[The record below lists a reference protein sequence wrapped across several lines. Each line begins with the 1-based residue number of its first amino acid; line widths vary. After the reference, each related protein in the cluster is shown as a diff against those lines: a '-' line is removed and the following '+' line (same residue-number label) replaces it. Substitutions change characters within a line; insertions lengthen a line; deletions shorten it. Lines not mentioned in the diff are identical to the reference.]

1 MSVVSIPGKYV
12 PIKNFRRY
20 TANIEPK
27 IDPDTNQVIVDA
39 FRYEYKVILDKFNN
53 VYILPEKDGKSLFT
67 LADIVE
73 AASGNTKKIE
83 KINKIRQ
90 DLIDVSNADLLGQEW
105 QDYFYNELI
114 NNDTKRTVREDM
126 VRDAKRRDKGATL
139 PEHVSSYEEL
149 SQNPRQVSALA
160 ATAKVPEKAPVTST
174 APKAKTETP
183 REQ

>member
-1 MSVVSIPGKYV
+1 MSIVSIPGKYI

-73 AASGNTKKIE
+73 AASGNTKKID

-114 NNDTKRTVREDM
+114 NNDTNRTVREDM

-139 PEHVSSYEEL
+139 PDHVSSYEEL

-160 ATAKVPEKAPVTST
+160 ATAKVPEKAPVAST
-174 APKAKTETP
+174 APKTETP